1 MMSMKRIRMMMQS
14 LDTMER
20 LAVIIGVSTETLIE
34 RTSHNELGILVTQAV
49 ASARSQ
55 HDSSDANQKMH
66 ASLVKLGAIK

>member
-14 LDTMER
+14 LDAMER
-20 LAVIIGVSTETLIE
+20 LAATIGVSPETLIE

-55 HDSSDANQKMH
+55 YDSSDANQKMH